1 MKEFN
6 INILNFKIQCYYED
20 YVPTPFFNQEM
31 HIFRTNSDRKMELSL
46 EWPKLDKFKSIQHY
60 IYNSNADIRFTSLEP
75 RKDLKPQFNLKGSK
89 QLLNSYKVLNTP
101 TAIISTGLLIH
112 KAIYEFL
119 LNYNLGPHIVYESEI
134 YKNKLPIDNNF
145 LYLFFIDHG
154 CNQINWEKSIFTY
167 KYYPDHKILSLNDV
181 FQLNSTEKY
190 QQYLYTRHKGISPLS
205 LTIYNTYDLF
215 FCFPARS
222 SILISTRLLHDL
234 NKILHSD
241 ELSINDKYGIFFE
254 IIADKSSNQN

>member
-1 MKEFN
+1 MIEYY
-6 INILNFKIQCYYED
+6 INLLGFKIRCYFEYSEQLP
-20 YVPTPFFNQEM
+20 YFNQEM
-31 HIFRTNSDRKMELSL
+31 HVFRTNSDRKMELSL
-46 EWPKLDKFKSIQHY
+46 ELPKLDKFKSIQHY
-60 IYNSNADIRFTSLEP
+60 IHNSNADIRFTSLEP
-75 RKDLKPQFNLKGSK
+75 KKDLKPQFNLKGSK
-89 QLLNSYKVLNTP
+89 QLLNYSKVLNTP
-101 TAIISTGLLIH
+101 TAIISEGLLIH

-119 LNYNLGPHIVYESEI
+119 LNYNLGPHIVYEAEV

-154 CNQINWEKSIFTY
+154 CNQINWEKSIFVN
-167 KYYPDHKILSLNDV
+167 KFYPDYKNLTQNDIIQ
-181 FQLNSTEKY
+181 FNSAEKY
-190 QQYLYTRHKGISPLS
+190 QQYIYTRHKGFSPLS

-241 ELSINDKYGIFFE
+241 ELSINDKFGLFFE
-254 IIADKSSNQN
+254 IILDKSSSPN